1 MNPTLGFLDILHM
14 GTYEVQQ
21 LSFFVGFGRVFAERD
36 ATQKRL
42 SSCSLSKMES
52 NCYKFPR
59 GGLRSGCL
67 SQVGVWH

>member
-21 LSFFVGFGRVFAERD
+21 LSFFFGFGRVFA
-36 ATQKRL
+36 AQKRL

-52 NCYKFPR
+52 NCYKFPL